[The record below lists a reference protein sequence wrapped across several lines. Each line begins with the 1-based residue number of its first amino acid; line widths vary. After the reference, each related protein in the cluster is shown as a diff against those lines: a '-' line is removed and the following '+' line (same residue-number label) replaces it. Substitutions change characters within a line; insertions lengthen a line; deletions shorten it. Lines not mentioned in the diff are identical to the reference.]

1 MRRCHVAQPGLKVQ
15 AVADDVIM
23 MMMVMINMIMVMT
36 LVVGERL
43 MSESGGKPKGLLG
56 IMQCYVRV

>member
-1 MRRCHVAQPGLKVQ
+1 ML
-15 AVADDVIM
+15 IM
-23 MMMVMINMIMVMT
+23 MMIVMINMIMVMT

-43 MSESGGKPKGLLG
+43 MSKRGGKPRGWEE